1 MNIRDNRKN
10 ELLLD
15 KEEELAGAENLSEEE
30 AGDEVFD
37 IPAIEKG
44 KYVEG
49 IGRRKES
56 SARVRLWANTDKTVM
71 DINVNDK
78 SYTDYFPL
86 LYLQKT
92 ADAPLRKLRVFDAYK
107 VTVKVSGGGSRGQSE
122 AVRLGLARALLTV
135 NPQWRA
141 RFKKAG
147 FLTRDPRVVERKKYG
162 LHKARRAPQ
171 WSKR

>member
-37 IPAIEKG
+37 I
-44 KYVEG
+44 
-49 IGRRKES
+49 GRRKES
-56 SARVRLWANTDKTVM
+56 SARVRLWANTDKAVM